1 MLDALGQEDGM
12 LFAHKSGETYKRYD
26 NYATDCLLATINN
39 ARNGI
44 APPVILAVGGRVSR
58 NCIGLIAAMTN
69 VAFIGVPTTPMYYND
84 AVTSAKKAF
93 SLVVDDKILSKNIL
107 GAFYLP
113 QLAFCVN
120 E

>member
-1 MLDALGQEDGM
+1 M

-26 NYATDCLLATINN
+26 NYATDCLLVTINN

-44 APPVILAVGGRVSR
+44 APPVILAVGGGVNG
-58 NCIGLIAAMTN
+58 NCIGLIAAMKN
-69 VAFIGVPTTPMYYND
+69 VAFIEVPTTPMFYND

-93 SLVVDDKILSKNIL
+93 SLVFEDKILSKNIL
-107 GAFYLP
+107 GSFHLP
-113 QLAFCVN
+113 QLAFCVD